1 MGRRV
6 LCVSLPAL
14 RLERLW
20 AERPGLQ
27 GLPLVLYEV
36 RGNHEIVVAAS
47 PEAGAEGVLAGL
59 TVTQARAR
67 CEALRAVEV
76 DDEADARALRR
87 AAEALMTLSP
97 TVALDPPALLAEVGD
112 TAHLFGGE
120 EGAGAEA
127 VRVLA
132 ELGHLAHVAVADG
145 PDVAW
150 AVAQAGASVLRGEP
164 ASAARVQGEPAG
176 ASVGGEPAGTS
187 VARMPGEPAGGGAVL
202 GDRRL
207 RARVATSGPGLP
219 RPPGRGALARVS
231 VVEPGQGR
239 AAVAGLPVALLRAP
253 AALVDQL
260 RLVGVRT
267 AGQLAALPR
276 PSVLRRFGAAGER
289 AWRIASGDDDRT
301 LDAFHPDEPIV
312 ERAELESPCE
322 SLEPLAFVL
331 KGLLDRAHARM
342 AGRGVAALRLV
353 LTLGLDGADDHEEE
367 VTLARPLRAAPTLLA
382 IARER
387 LASVQLEAP
396 IVQIA
401 VRVAEAASFR
411 GLQLDLLT
419 PRETG
424 VESLDELLA
433 RLTGAF
439 GVDAVFA
446 PSLADRWRP
455 EGAWARGAFTGAAPR
470 ASRAAPRDRPHA
482 RPPSRPPASLP
493 LTLLPVPEPIAWDSR
508 GGRGL
513 VRGARWQAVEAVQ
526 GPERLAGEWW
536 GAPFDRDYWVVR
548 LGDGAR
554 WWIFRDRQSGEWR
567 LHGVFE

>member
-20 AERPGLQ
+20 SERPGLQ
-27 GLPLVLYEV
+27 GLPLVLYEA

-47 PEAGAEGVLAGL
+47 PEAAAEGVLAGL

-76 DDEADARALRR
+76 DGEADARALCR
-87 AAEALMTLSP
+87 AAEALLALSP

-127 VRVLA
+127 VHVLA
-132 ELGHLAHVAVADG
+132 ALGHLAQVAVADG

-150 AVAQAGASVLRGEP
+150 AVAQAASEGLGASEAP

-176 ASVGGEPAGTS
+176 ASVGGEPVGTLM
-187 VARMPGEPAGGGAVL
+187 ARMPGEPTGGGAVL
-202 GDRRL
+202 GARRI
-207 RARVATSGPGLP
+207 RARVATSRPGLP

-239 AAVAGLPVALLRAP
+239 AAVAALPVALLRAP

-396 IVQIA
+396 VLQLSL
-401 VRVAEAASFR
+401 RVAEAASFR

-455 EGAWARGAFTGAAPR
+455 EGAWARGAFTGASPR
-470 ASRAAPRDRPHA
+470 ASRAAPRT
-482 RPPSRPPASLP
+482 RPPARPPASLP
-493 LTLLPVPEPIAWDSR
+493 LALLPVPEPIVWDSR

-513 VRGARWQAVEAVQ
+513 VRGARWQAVEAVL